1 MFGFKSHRDK
11 LEERYK
17 QLLEEAYQLSHTNR
31 KKSDEKAAEAD
42 EVRKQLDGEG
52 QA

>member
-1 MFGFKSHRDK
+1 MFGFKIQREK

-17 QLLEEAYQLSHTNR
+17 QLLEESHQLSHTNR
-31 KKSDEKAAEAD
+31 KKGDEKAAEAD
-42 EVRKQLDGEG
+42 EVRKQLDSEG